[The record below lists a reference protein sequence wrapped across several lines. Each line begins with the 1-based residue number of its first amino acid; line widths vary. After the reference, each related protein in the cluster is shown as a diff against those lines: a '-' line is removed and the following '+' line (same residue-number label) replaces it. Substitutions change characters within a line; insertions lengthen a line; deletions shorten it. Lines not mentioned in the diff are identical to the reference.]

1 MARTRSTVTV
11 LDAVKMHH
19 AVDAARSKNPLRAP
33 TRAHNPQGEYIMAQG
48 GKINP
53 TPNPSRAHI
62 YPQLD
67 GGYTRD
73 TYYNWTLICF
83 AWFAGFIT
91 CYLWLTN

>member
-1 MARTRSTVTV
+1 MA
-11 LDAVKMHH
+11 H
-19 AVDAARSKNPLRAP
+19 
-33 TRAHNPQGEYIMAQG
+33 G
-48 GKINP
+48 GKVNP

-83 AWFAGFIT
+83 AWFSGFIT
-91 CYLWLTN
+91 CYLILTN